1 MTLDT
6 FQRRRAL
13 AVLAL
18 AGILVVACL
27 AMGNAV
33 VAVALVVLAP
43 VAVFR
48 VTGLTWNDAFARGND
63 AFPRGNDAFSRG
75 NDSLAHEPV
84 RAPTV
89 PALSVPAHRGRR
101 PPPSPQQ
108 RVVAIALLVGVV
120 PLAVGLLSAL
130 AVRVVGA
137 ESIALGVGILMTLT
151 WTALAAL
158 LAGLVAEKG
167 RRLPIALGAGS
178 TTAVSVLVWA
188 GVIFG

>member
-27 AMGNAV
+27 AMGNVIVAV
-33 VAVALVVLAP
+33 VLVVLAP

-48 VTGLTWNDAFARGND
+48 VTGLSWNDAFAR
-63 AFPRGNDAFSRG
+63 
-75 NDSLAHEPV
+75 EPV
-84 RAPTV
+84 PRPAVAAPT
-89 PALSVPAHRGRR
+89 VPAHRGRR
-101 PPPSPQQ
+101 PPPSPPQ
-108 RVVAIALLVGVV
+108 RVAAITLLVGIV
-120 PLAVGLLSAL
+120 PLVLGLLSAL

-137 ESIALGVGILMTLT
+137 EDAALALGILMTLT
-151 WTALAAL
+151 WTAFAAL
-158 LAGLVAEKG
+158 LAGLVAEDG
-167 RRLPIALGAGS
+167 GRLPIALGAGT

-188 GVIFG
+188 GVVFG